1 MLDLMFLWFGSDKLN
16 KHSIYPDWRLTSDH
30 ISLTVM
36 ISIVK
41 EYIQTR
47 KQIIV
52 KDSEEEYVFVKE
64 LIEAFKNIDMSN
76 LFNIE

>member
-1 MLDLMFLWFGSDKLN
+1 MDQINSTNTLFIQIKDLLQD
-16 KHSIYPDWRLTSDH
+16 Y

-76 LFNIE
+76 LF

>member
-1 MLDLMFLWFGSDKLN
+1 MDQINSTNTLFIQIEDLLQ
-16 KHSIYPDWRLTSDH
+16 ITSL
-30 ISLTVM
+30 LTVM

>member
-1 MLDLMFLWFGSDKLN
+1 
-16 KHSIYPDWRLTSDH
+16 
-30 ISLTVM
+30 M